1 MTSKNKSTYF
11 LEIRNL
17 NKKFDDFLAN
27 DDISLRIGEGEIH
40 ALLGENGAGK
50 STLVK
55 CLYGVVEPTSGK
67 IIIDNKHVNIK
78 TPKEAR
84 SLGIGMV
91 FQHFSLFPAL
101 TVSENILIS
110 LDEKTQK
117 KELEKR
123 ISLTAKQWGLPIEPT
138 KKVSE
143 LSVGEQQRVEIIRCL
158 LQNPKLLIMDEPT
171 SVLSPQEI
179 SQLFIVLKKLAK
191 SGCSILYISHK
202 LNEIKQIA
210 SRVTILRGGKVIS
223 STNTSEIST
232 NSMAEKMIGKKVKKI
247 TKDFKKHSSKN
258 LIALRIQNLNRP
270 KLSQFNTALENINFD
285 VKFGE
290 IFGIAG
296 VAGNGQVELMNA
308 LSGEISGDQNEM
320 LFENK
325 KIGNTDIK
333 FRRSLGIEFVP
344 EERNGHATVPDITLT
359 ENTFLTFYNHY
370 SKNKGYV
377 HNIFLNS
384 NLSIDDASSIIDDN
398 DVRCPYQNPL
408 ANQLSGGN
416 LQKFIIGRSLKAN
429 PKVLIISQPTW
440 GVDIG
445 AANEIKHKLL
455 QLAKNGKAI
464 ILISQDL
471 DEIFEISNK
480 ISVINNGSLSVPKET
495 SKISS
500 SEIGVLMGIN

>member
-1 MTSKNKSTYF
+1 MKNKKKQTSF
-11 LEIRNL
+11 LEIENL
-17 NKKFDDFLAN
+17 TKKFDDFFAN
-27 DDISLRIGEGEIH
+27 ESISLIIQKGEIH

-55 CLYGVVEPTSGK
+55 CLYGVIEPTHGK
-67 IIIDNKHVNIK
+67 IIINNEHVLINS
-78 TPKEAR
+78 PKEAR

-91 FQHFSLFPAL
+91 FQHFSLFPNL
-101 TVSENILIS
+101 SVSENILIS
-110 LDEKTQK
+110 LDEKITKNQ
-117 KELEKR
+117 LEKK
-123 ISLTAKQWGLPIEPT
+123 IVITAKQWGLTIEPT

-179 SQLFIVLKKLAK
+179 NQLFKVLKKLSD

-210 SRVTILRGGKVIS
+210 SRVTILRGGKVVS
-223 STNTSEIST
+223 STNTSQITT
-232 NSMAEKMIGKKVKKI
+232 NSMAEKMIGKKIKKVA
-247 TKDFKKHSSKN
+247 KVFKKEGYKLSNAITIK
-258 LIALRIQNLNRP
+258 NLNRK
-270 KLSQFNTALENINFD
+270 KLSQFSTELTDINFN
-285 VKFGE
+285 VKYGE

-308 LSGEISGDQNEM
+308 LSGETLGEADEII
-320 LFENK
+320 FENK
-325 KIGNTDIK
+325 KIGNTSIK
-333 FRRSLGIEFVP
+333 YRRNLGLEFVP
-344 EERNGHATVPDITLT
+344 EERNGHATVPDITLN
-359 ENTFLTFYNHY
+359 ENTFLTFYNSY
-370 SKNKGYV
+370 SKIKNFTKD
-377 HNIFLNS
+377 ILLNS
-384 NLSIDDASSIIDDN
+384 NLSQNDTNAIVKEN
-398 DVRCPYQNPL
+398 DVRCPYFNPL

-416 LQKFIIGRSLKAN
+416 LQKFIVGRSLKAK

-445 AANEIKHKLL
+445 AANEIRNKLL
-455 QLAKNGKAI
+455 RLSKKGNAI

-471 DEIFEISNK
+471 DEIYEISNK

-495 SKISS
+495 SQISAT
-500 SEIGVLMGIN
+500 EVGVLMGMN